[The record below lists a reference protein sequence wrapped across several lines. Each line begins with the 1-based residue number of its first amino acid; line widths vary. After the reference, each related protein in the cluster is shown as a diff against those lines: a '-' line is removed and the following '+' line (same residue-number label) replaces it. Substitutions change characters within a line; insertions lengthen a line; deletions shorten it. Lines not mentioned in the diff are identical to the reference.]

1 MNEPDSRR
9 PEIRT
14 RVKDSV
20 ATVELSNP
28 RQRNA
33 LTLDMCRELAHT
45 MTQLDARDDVHAV
58 VLRGAA
64 EHFSAGVSIDE
75 LSAVLLDRDD
85 DGNPLDHLSVADQAI
100 SSVAK
105 PTVAVV
111 EGCCMGGGW
120 QIASACDFIVAA
132 DDSRFAITP
141 AKLGIIYPRSGIDRL
156 VRCVGTARAK
166 YLLLT
171 GTEITGHHARILGLV
186 ADSFPREEFA
196 ERTHRLIRDL
206 VARSRFSVH
215 TMKRLIDLRGVDES
229 EIEEAWAHGWADM
242 ASGPDLQIG
251 VDAFLRG
258 RAPAFSWT
266 P

>member
-1 MNEPDSRR
+1 MTAPDTPR

-14 RVKDSV
+14 RVTDSV

-28 RQRNA
+28 RRRNA
-33 LTLDMCRELAHT
+33 LTRDMCRELAHT
-45 MTQLDARDDVHAV
+45 VAQLDSRDDVHAV

-64 EHFSAGVSIDE
+64 GHFSAGVSIDE
-75 LSAVLLDRDD
+75 LSDVLLDHD
-85 DGNPLDHLSVADQAI
+85 DGGPLDHLSVADRAI

-120 QIASACDFIVAA
+120 QIASACDFVVAT
-132 DDSRFAITP
+132 DDARFAITP

-156 VRCVGTARAK
+156 VRCVGPARAK

-171 GTEITGHHARILGLV
+171 GTEVTGYQARALGLV
-186 ADSFPREEFA
+186 ADTAPREEFA
-196 ERTHRLIRDL
+196 ERTDSLVRDL

-215 TMKRLIDLRGVDES
+215 TMKRLIDLTGADEPRLA
-229 EIEEAWAHGWADM
+229 EAWARGWADM
-242 ASGPDLQIG
+242 ASGPDLPIG
-251 VDAFLRG
+251 VDAFLQG

>member
-1 MNEPDSRR
+1 MNKPDSHR

-14 RVKDSV
+14 LVKDAV
-20 ATVELSNP
+20 ATIELSNP
-28 RQRNA
+28 RRRNA
-33 LTLDMCRELAHT
+33 LTRDMCRDLAYT
-45 MTQLDARDDVHAV
+45 VAQLDARDDVHAL

-64 EHFSAGVSIDE
+64 GDFSAGVSIDE

-85 DGNPLDHLSVADQAI
+85 DGNPLDHLSIADHAV
-100 SSVAK
+100 SAVAK

-120 QIASACDFIVAA
+120 QLASACDFVIAA
-132 DDSRFAITP
+132 DNARFAITP

-156 VRCVGTARAK
+156 IRCVGAARAK

-171 GTEITGHHARILGLV
+171 GTEISGHQARTLGLI
-186 ADSFPREEFA
+186 ADSFPGEEFDD
-196 ERTHRLIRDL
+196 RVHRLVRDL
-206 VARSRFSVH
+206 GSRSRFSVH
-215 TMKRLIDLRGVDES
+215 TMKRLIDLEGVDENQLA
-229 EIEEAWAHGWADM
+229 EAWADGWADM
-242 ASGPDLQIG
+242 VSGPDLQIG

-258 RAPAFSWT
+258 RVPAFSWA